1 MNNDKDSDSSSQ
13 DENDEDD
20 GEDSGDLGIG
30 RQSAFSSGVFRL
42 MSQ

>member
-13 DENDEDD
+13 DDNAEDD

>member
-1 MNNDKDSDSSSQ
+1 MNHDNDSESSSEE
-13 DENDEDD
+13 DNDDD
-20 GEDSGDLGIG
+20 DDEDSGDLGIG

>member
-1 MNNDKDSDSSSQ
+1 MNRDNDSDSSS
-13 DENDEDD
+13 EEEDD
-20 GEDSGDLGIG
+20 EVDDEEAELAIG

>member
-1 MNNDKDSDSSSQ
+1 MHRDNDSNSSSEE
-13 DENDEDD
+13 DDDEDE
-20 GEDSGDLGIG
+20 EDSADLGIG

>member
-1 MNNDKDSDSSSQ
+1 MNHDDDSDSSSEE
-13 DENDEDD
+13 DNDEDD
-20 GEDSGDLGIG
+20 EGSADLGIG